1 MISQREELRNKG
13 KYIQQ
18 QQNGVDGESTII
30 LQENGLQPNVNN
42 KNNNRGQRMK
52 WEKQLNID
60 IIRCY
65 FNTILRIPNQP
76 YGRAFHTRWT
86 TLHPENPLTEQAICD
101 QQRVIMKKTNTQENI
116 RGAWITRHEIN
127 QLKNDVSMDI
137 ENERNPQQNKP
148 NNADVAIEGK
158 NVHLTHSIIPPE
170 ENAMEQPNDIN
181 ENELLKTKETIVSY
195 LCKKYRYSFR

>member
-1 MISQREELRNKG
+1 
-13 KYIQQ
+13 
-18 QQNGVDGESTII
+18 
-30 LQENGLQPNVNN
+30 
-42 KNNNRGQRMK
+42 MK

-65 FNTILRIPNQP
+65 LNTNLGIPNQP
-76 YGRAFHTRWT
+76 YRRAFHTRWT
-86 TLHPENPLTEQAICD
+86 TLHQENPLTEQRIRD
-101 QQRVIMKKTNTQENI
+101 QKRVIMKKANTQENI

-148 NNADVAIEGK
+148 NDADVAIEGK
-158 NVHLTHSIIPPE
+158 NVHLTHSTIPPE

-181 ENELLKTKETIVSY
+181 ENELLKTKETIVSG
-195 LCKKYRYSFR
+195 LCKKYRYFFQ